1 MHVSEHEP
9 QGTEA
14 PSIFENDYDKE
25 VFLDNWKSGSLKT
38 MKAIFAI
45 GAILL
50 FSDLLALSMAN
61 TLNGSSIIIVF
72 IVPLIYAALGVFA
85 RTRPLLSI
93 IIASVLFLAIIAIN
107 IYAFGTKSLLSGL
120 IIKAFVV
127 YFILTGLNHAREA
140 EAAKKKLDAYL

>member
-1 MHVSEHEP
+1 
-9 QGTEA
+9 
-14 PSIFENDYDKE
+14 
-25 VFLDNWKSGSLKT
+25 
-38 MKAIFAI
+38 MKAIFVI

-72 IVPLIYAALGVFA
+72 IAPLFYAGLGVLA
-85 RTRPLLSI
+85 RTKPLPSI
-93 IIASVLFLAIIAIN
+93 IIASVLFLAIITIN

-127 YFILTGLNHAREA
+127 YFGSVLLKCRE
-140 EAAKKKLDAYL
+140 